1 MLHGSQC
8 EGSASSELEEGTV
21 MAKSNSFIL
30 LVAAAT
36 ALMQCWQALL
46 SYTTELSA
54 VWLPDLWLTGHLA
67 ARPGSLAIWLPNLW
81 LTGLR
86 QN

>member
-1 MLHGSQC
+1 
-8 EGSASSELEEGTV
+8 

-36 ALMQCWQALL
+36 ALKQCWQALL

-54 VWLPDLWLTGHLA
+54 IWLPDLWLTGHLA
-67 ARPGSLAIWLPNLW
+67 AQPIAH
-81 LTGLR
+81 
-86 QN
+86 

>member
-1 MLHGSQC
+1 
-8 EGSASSELEEGTV
+8 

-46 SYTTELSA
+46 SYTELSA
-54 VWLPDLWLTGHLA
+54 IWLPDLWLTG
-67 ARPGSLAIWLPNLW
+67 
-81 LTGLR
+81 LR

>member
-1 MLHGSQC
+1 
-8 EGSASSELEEGTV
+8 
-21 MAKSNSFIL
+21 MAKSNSFIF

-54 VWLPDLWLTGHLA
+54 VWLPNLA
-67 ARPGSLAIWLPNLW
+67 QWTKTELGTSL
-81 LTGLR
+81 
-86 QN
+86 QV